1 MGVRSYSGRT
11 LHGALL
17 LYVLETEGQRLP
29 HQRPHSRNKPEAGA
43 DSPHTALPRWR
54 LGAKARESEPG
65 GAGSRRSPDSSG
77 PPRAVTY
84 TGVPRQG
91 GSEAITT
98 DRPAAAW
105 AAELAVCLGRKHV
118 ISPSSPGSL
127 TTGLGDGSSWSL
139 PGRAMRTVPGRPEGQ
154 RRGRASAGGP
164 QQPSVPRRPRAG
176 AWTLVG
182 LGATHG
188 RPDTG
193 AGCSMDAAARKDRAG
208 KGARRALGDGVERH
222 TATRGRAARAAS
234 STPLCPVSPARSP
247 FRLPA

>member
-77 PPRAVTY
+77 PLRAVTY
-84 TGVPRQG
+84 AGVPRQG

-105 AAELAVCLGRKHV
+105 AAELAICLGRKHV

-139 PGRAMRTVPGRPEGQ
+139 PCTRCPGGQ
-154 RRGRASAGGP
+154 RDNAGGGRRQAGLSSRQCPGGPERERGRS
-164 QQPSVPRRPRAG
+164 
-176 AWTLVG
+176 
-182 LGATHG
+182 
-188 RPDTG
+188 
-193 AGCSMDAAARKDRAG
+193 
-208 KGARRALGDGVERH
+208 
-222 TATRGRAARAAS
+222 
-234 STPLCPVSPARSP
+234 
-247 FRLPA
+247 

>member
-84 TGVPRQG
+84 AGVPRQG

-105 AAELAVCLGRKHV
+105 AAELAVWFGEKTCDFSFQPRQ
-118 ISPSSPGSL
+118 SYY
-127 TTGLGDGSSWSL
+127 
-139 PGRAMRTVPGRPEGQ
+139 R
-154 RRGRASAGGP
+154 AGGR
-164 QQPSVPRRPRAG
+164 QQLVPSRQSHAHG
-176 AWTLVG
+176 AREARGT
-182 LGATHG
+182 T
-188 RPDTG
+188 PG
-193 AGCSMDAAARKDRAG
+193 AGVGRRAPAAVSAQEAPSGSVD
-208 KGARRALGDGVERH
+208 ARRAGSDSR
-222 TATRGRAARAAS
+222 
-234 STPLCPVSPARSP
+234 TP
-247 FRLPA
+247 

>member
-1 MGVRSYSGRT
+1 M
-11 LHGALL
+11 
-17 LYVLETEGQRLP
+17 
-29 HQRPHSRNKPEAGA
+29 
-43 DSPHTALPRWR
+43 
-54 LGAKARESEPG
+54 
-65 GAGSRRSPDSSG
+65 
-77 PPRAVTY
+77 
-84 TGVPRQG
+84 
-91 GSEAITT
+91 
-98 DRPAAAW
+98 
-105 AAELAVCLGRKHV
+105 

-234 STPLCPVSPARSP
+234 STPLCPRVPSPVPVSPPGLASIAKRPPRSQRRLSLGSRGPRSRAGGPGCLQTRVPRSRRRRRVCESSRSP
-247 FRLPA
+247 GPRVRAGPCV